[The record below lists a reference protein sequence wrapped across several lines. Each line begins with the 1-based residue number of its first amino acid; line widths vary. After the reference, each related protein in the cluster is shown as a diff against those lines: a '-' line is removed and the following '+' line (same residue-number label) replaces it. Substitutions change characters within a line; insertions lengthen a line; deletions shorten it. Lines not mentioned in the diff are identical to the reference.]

1 MDVAPLRVPHRI
13 DEMPR
18 LVNLDARV
26 EQRTWR
32 ARQAW
37 G

>member
-1 MDVAPLRVPHRI
+1 MDVALQRVPHRI

-26 EQRTWR
+26 YQRTWQ
-32 ARQAW
+32 ACKAW